1 MGARITGGEALKA
14 HTSLPQS
21 KAQTRCTVPN
31 SSGVP
36 ELECRK
42 GSINGG
48 DGENADNEYHYWLGT
63 IT

>member
-14 HTSLPQS
+14 PTSLPQS

-36 ELECRK
+36 ELER
-42 GSINGG
+42 
-48 DGENADNEYHYWLGT
+48 DAERGENADNEYHYWLGM